1 MGILSRFRKHP
12 TISSYDKIGGY
23 EAIEVVV
30 EDFYVR
36 VLSDD
41 ELSGFFTGAN
51 MSRLKGRQVEFSARR
66 PRRAGAVHRRA
77 DEASASG
84 SWHHHAPLRVGGRTS
99 G

>member
-12 TISSYDKIGGY
+12 TISVYDKIGGY

-36 VLSDD
+36 VLADD

-51 MSRLKGRQVEFSARR
+51 MSRRGRKADRWSSLPRPSAGPSRTPARR
-66 PRRAGAVHRRA
+66 
-77 DEASASG
+77 
-84 SWHHHAPLRVGGRTS
+84 
-99 G
+99 